1 MQYFQYDVNCQSF
14 FDYWVSFDKDIQN
27 NNEELKEENK
37 GPFQYQKNVALNSP
51 VLSVVN
57 LPKIFVTNII
67 NEKEEESTDV
77 TAETWSPEIPF
88 ENLTASA
95 EVTEIEI
102 EKMIGV
108 NSLGQR

>member
-1 MQYFQYDVNCQSF
+1 M
-14 FDYWVSFDKDIQN
+14 
-27 NNEELKEENK
+27 
-37 GPFQYQKNVALNSP
+37 
-51 VLSVVN
+51 
-57 LPKIFVTNII
+57 
-67 NEKEEESTDV
+67 